1 MKNIS
6 LFASDKIRMHPND
19 TTVDGLGI
27 AAEPY
32 LILPLD
38 ASDEELEK
46 AIRQCLES
54 SKSNAPHRPWRKE
67 ETAAYYKHLG
77 VRSHRDLGRGADV
90 RLENGQ
96 HTVTPVDK
104 QGLFGEPL
112 EVLEDK
118 LLETVRKCLG
128 LLPAEA
134 R

>member
-27 AAEPY
+27 AAEPF
-32 LILPLD
+32 LIFPLD

-54 SKSNAPHRPWRKE
+54 SKSNVPHRPWRKE

-77 VRSHRDLGRGADV
+77 VRSHKDLGKGTDV
-90 RLENGQ
+90 TLENGRY
-96 HTVTPVDK
+96 TVTPVDK
-104 QGLFGEPL
+104 RGLFGEPVVVG
-112 EVLEDK
+112 EEE
-118 LLETVRKCLG
+118 LLKTVQECLG
-128 LLPAEA
+128 LLPVQ
-134 R
+134 